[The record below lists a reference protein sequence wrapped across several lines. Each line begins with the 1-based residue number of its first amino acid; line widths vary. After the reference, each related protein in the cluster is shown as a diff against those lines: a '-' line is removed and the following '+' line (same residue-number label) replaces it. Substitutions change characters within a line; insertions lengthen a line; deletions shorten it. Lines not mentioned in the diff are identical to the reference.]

1 MALTSLAP
9 NLTLGHIISV
19 AESILTQIT
28 FANGAVNIAYN
39 TVLYSNFASGNQHPY
54 YSTINSYDWKCA
66 VVYHPMAANPF
77 ICFSTYSIFNSATM
91 TNIDGTSFT
100 GATIHMLSGSSI
112 NQFMLYSGNTL
123 FLFA

>member
-1 MALTSLAP
+1 M
-9 NLTLGHIISV
+9 

-39 TVLYSNFASGNQHPY
+39 TVLYSNFASNNQFPY

-66 VVYHPMAANPF
+66 VVYHPMAVNPF
-77 ICFSTYSIFNSATM
+77 ICFSTYSIFNSSTM
-91 TNIDGTSFT
+91 IAIDGTSFT
-100 GATIHMLSGSSI
+100 GATIHMLSKNSVS
-112 NQFMLYSGNTL
+112 QFILYVGNTL